1 MNGVICEAIEK
12 KRLLQFSYEDLTRIV
27 EPHLFGR
34 KTSVND
40 VLSGYLV
47 GGYTESDNEPYWRS
61 YIVEEMEFVIMLDET
76 FTGSKEGFNPNDNS
90 MEEIY
95 CSL

>member
-1 MNGVICEAIEK
+1 MVTILKA
-12 KRLLQFSYEDLTRIV
+12 
-27 EPHLFGR
+27 
-34 KTSVND
+34 

-47 GGYTESDNEPYWRS
+47 GGYTESDHAPYWRN
-61 YIVEEMEFVIMLDET
+61 YKVEEMEFVIMLDET
-76 FTGSKEGFNPNDNS
+76 FAGAREGFNPKDVS